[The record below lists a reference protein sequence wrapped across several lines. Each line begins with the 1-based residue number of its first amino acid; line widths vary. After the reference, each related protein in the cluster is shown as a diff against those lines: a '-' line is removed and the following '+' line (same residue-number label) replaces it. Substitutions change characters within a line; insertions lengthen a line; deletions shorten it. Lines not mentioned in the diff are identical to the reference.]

1 MNVHYS
7 TADGTATVA
16 DDDYQPADNTI
27 TFIAGQQSQTVTVNV
42 VGDTKFEQDEYFFVN
57 WSSGPGGFI
66 PGHQS
71 AVTIVNDD
79 PKPPKTCGLPRTG
92 SAASRSTRTT
102 RASPKATRASRP

>member
-79 PKPPKTCGLPRTG
+79 PKPPKTCGLPPNKQCRVSIDPDNPSVTEG
-92 SAASRSTRTT
+92 NSGLT
-102 RASPKATRASRP
+102 P